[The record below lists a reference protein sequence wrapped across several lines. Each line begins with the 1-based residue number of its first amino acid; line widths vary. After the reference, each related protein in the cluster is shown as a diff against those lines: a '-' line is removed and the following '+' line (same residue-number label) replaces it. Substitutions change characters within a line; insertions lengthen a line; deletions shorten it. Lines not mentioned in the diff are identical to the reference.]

1 MSSNSASDHHHSHL
15 QEYLKTY
22 VKLMILTAITV
33 SASSFVGGTS
43 GLIVTILISCLKGG
57 LVLAVFMHLKD
68 EDKVY
73 SLIFFAS
80 LLFLGLFFI
89 GTQGEWM
96 SRGGVNPEADTYELR
111 KDKLRKEM
119 KQQSSLE
126 QNFKEFLKGDTQS
139 AAPAH
144 ARVGVESLL

>member
-1 MSSNSASDHHHSHL
+1 
-15 QEYLKTY
+15 